1 MQQDEDQQE
10 DLQQPLSLQ
19 DELELSD
26 GGINGIPTSLPVSC
40 LFTSGL
46 AHDQDGGINGIPTSS
61 LMLPHDHR
69 HHKQQQPETSSNYRQ
84 IFAKLFTLIRT
95 NTEEEVT

>member
-1 MQQDEDQQE
+1 MQDQDQE

-26 GGINGIPTSLPVSC
+26 GGINGI
-40 LFTSGL
+40 
-46 AHDQDGGINGIPTSS
+46 IPTSS
-61 LMLPHDHR
+61 LMLPQDQKHY
-69 HHKQQQPETSSNYRQ
+69 HKQPETTSNYRQ

>member
-1 MQQDEDQQE
+1 MQDEDQE
-10 DLQQPLSLQ
+10 DLLQQQPLSLQ

-26 GGINGIPTSLPVSC
+26 GG
-40 LFTSGL
+40 
-46 AHDQDGGINGIPTSS
+46 GINGIPTSS
-61 LMLPHDHR
+61 LMLPHHQEH
-69 HHKQQQPETSSNYRQ
+69 HHKKQPETSNYRQ

>member
-1 MQQDEDQQE
+1 MQDQDQE

-26 GGINGIPTSLPVSC
+26 GGINGI
-40 LFTSGL
+40 
-46 AHDQDGGINGIPTSS
+46 IPTSS
-61 LMLPHDHR
+61 LMLPQDQKHY
-69 HHKQQQPETSSNYRQ
+69 QTQPETTSNYRQ